1 MYILKSEPW
10 RLIIGM
16 LFKRNFKKTS
26 SNSEQKL
33 SKNNS
38 SLSIKNSYAQALFEL
53 SSENNLIN
61 DIEKQVYSILELIGK
76 SEEFKDLIKDPTNKI
91 EDQLKIINKISDQ
104 FKFNDLLK
112 KFLGFIISKRR
123 FFYVEK
129 ILNDFLNICSNSR
142 GEVQAELSAAK
153 ELNEIEIKN
162 IKNELS
168 NTFGSNIKL
177 NHKYDPSLIGG
188 LIIKVGSTMIDT
200 SIKNKLQQIEKKMIE
215 A

>member
-1 MYILKSEPW
+1 MFVCYLSE
-10 RLIIGM
+10 IFI
-16 LFKRNFKKTS
+16 TS

-38 SLSIKNSYAQALFEL
+38 TLSTKNSYSQALFEL
-53 SSENNLIN
+53 SSENNSINDMELQTNSILKLIN
-61 DIEKQVYSILELIGK
+61 NS
-76 SEEFKDLIKDPTNKI
+76 KDFRELIKDPTNKI

-104 FKFNDLLK
+104 FKFNELLK

-123 FFYVEK
+123 FFYIEK
-129 ILNDFLNICSNSR
+129 ILNDFLTICSNSR
-142 GEVQAELSAAK
+142 GEIHAELSTAK
-153 ELNEIEIKN
+153 ELNENEVKN

-168 NTFGSNIKL
+168 NTYGSNIKL
-177 NHKYDPSLIGG
+177 NHKHDPSLIGG

>member
-1 MYILKSEPW
+1 MFVCYLSE
-10 RLIIGM
+10 IFI
-16 LFKRNFKKTS
+16 TS

-38 SLSIKNSYAQALFEL
+38 TLSTKNSYSQALFEL
-53 SSENNLIN
+53 SSENNLTN
-61 DIEKQVYSILELIGK
+61 DIELQTNSILKLINN
-76 SEEFKDLIKDPTNKI
+76 SKDFRELIKDPTNKI

-104 FKFNDLLK
+104 FKFNELLK

-123 FFYVEK
+123 FFYIEK
-129 ILNDFLNICSNSR
+129 ILNDFLTICSNSR
-142 GEVQAELSAAK
+142 GEIHAELSTAK
-153 ELNEIEIKN
+153 ELNENEVKN

-168 NTFGSNIKL
+168 NTYGSNIKL
-177 NHKYDPSLIGG
+177 NHKHDPSLIGG

>member
-1 MYILKSEPW
+1 VCYLSKIF
-10 RLIIGM
+10 I
-16 LFKRNFKKTS
+16 TS
-26 SNSEQKL
+26 SDSEQNL

-38 SLSIKNSYAQALFEL
+38 TLSTGNSYSQALFEL
-53 SSENNLIN
+53 ASENKLIN
-61 DIEKQVYSILELIGK
+61 DIEQQVSSILKLI
-76 SEEFKDLIKDPTNKI
+76 SISNDFKDLIKDPTNKI

-104 FKFNDLLK
+104 FKFNELLK
-112 KFLGFIISKRR
+112 KFLGFIVSKRR

-142 GEVQAELSAAK
+142 GEIQAELSSAK
-153 ELNEIEIKN
+153 QLNESEVNN

-177 NHKYDPSLIGG
+177 NHRYDPSLIGG

-200 SIKNKLQQIEKKMIE
+200 SIKNKLQKIEKKMIE